1 MVSIQFGVES
11 GVEAHTDVADAM
23 VVGGNLRYVT
33 MEKES
38 DMIEGGSLVRM
49 KSDEDMKV
57 SVKAHATGETK
68 MFKNARFAKHE
79 SEESMVYVS
88 GPGFLERVVG
98 EIVRIKRI
106 HLPK

>member
-1 MVSIQFGVES
+1 
-11 GVEAHTDVADAM
+11 M

-38 DMIEGGSLVRM
+38 DMIEGASLVRM
-49 KSDEDMKV
+49 SSDEDMKV
-57 SVKAHATGETK
+57 GVKAHATGETK
-68 MFKNARFAKHE
+68 MFTNARFAKHE
-79 SEESMVYVS
+79 REDSMVYIS

-106 HLPK
+106 HLP